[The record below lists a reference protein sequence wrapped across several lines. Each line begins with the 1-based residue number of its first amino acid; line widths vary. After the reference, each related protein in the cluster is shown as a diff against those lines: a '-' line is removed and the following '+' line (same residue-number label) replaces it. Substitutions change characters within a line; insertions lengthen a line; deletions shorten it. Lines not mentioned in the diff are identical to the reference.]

1 MLPTANACLGRQTAI
16 AYMIHLTEHGRAGGS
31 ARSSGVSR
39 GTAFD
44 GQRRRAAAVGPQG
57 GGKVIDFAFRLGLS
71 YGLKEIRLT
80 VVSVCDSNPVY
91 CGPIPL
97 QRLHAL

>member
-31 ARSSGVSR
+31 ARSGGVSR

-57 GGKVIDFAFRLGLS
+57 GGKVIDFAFRLELS
-71 YGLKEIRLT
+71 SLFVIVIPFT
-80 VVSVCDSNPVY
+80 VARYLYSAFMPF
-91 CGPIPL
+91 GIME
-97 QRLHAL
+97 